1 MADPFTEAEEA
12 PVAEASAGVE
22 QPEGAPRWVKISL
35 LIGAALVLLFLLA
48 NFTGLA
54 GDHGP
59 GRHGGG
65 GEAPTTVAEDGG
77 GHGPMNHDQ

>member
-1 MADPFTEAEEA
+1 MADPSTEAEEI
-12 PVAEASAGVE
+12 PVAEAAGGLE
-22 QPEGAPRWVKISL
+22 DPAGAPRWVKVSL
-35 LIGAALVLLFLLA
+35 IIGAAVVLLFLLA

-65 GEAPTTVAEDGG
+65 GDTPPTVAEDGG
-77 GHGPMNHDQ
+77 GHRPTDHGQ